1 MKRLSFILILLA
13 LVTACNKNKMEEAVL
28 ESGDLCLI
36 IKDKT
41 IFTYDENDCQICFS
55 PTKREFRIGDD
66 TMDDYFTLTTSVIP
80 SSEGEKVKGDL
91 QWTLSNSVQSR
102 KYIQFEVQKIE
113 NGTVWLWSKTERIA
127 AVVKILE

>member
-13 LVTACNKNKMEEAVL
+13 LLTACNKNKMEEAVL
-28 ESGDLCLI
+28 ESEDLCLI

-41 IFTYDENDCQICFS
+41 IFTYDENDCQISFKPS
-55 PTKREFRIGDD
+55 TREFRIGDD
-66 TMDDYFTLTTSVIP
+66 TMDDYFILTTSVIP
-80 SSEGEKVKGDL
+80 SYKGEKVKGDL
-91 QWTLSNSVQSR
+91 LWTSSSSVQSR

-113 NGTVWLWSKTERIA
+113 NGTVWLWSKTDRIA